1 MGSVP
6 LRPGPSPALASFPPP
21 SGPLPTPAVPLP
33 SARSCREAWGSS
45 WEPELSPRV
54 AGKAPRGS
62 FPCAWDRAVLG
73 TRPGGI

>member
-33 SARSCREAWGSS
+33 SAHEAVKRHGGAAGSQS
-45 WEPELSPRV
+45 
-54 AGKAPRGS
+54 
-62 FPCAWDRAVLG
+62 
-73 TRPGGI
+73 